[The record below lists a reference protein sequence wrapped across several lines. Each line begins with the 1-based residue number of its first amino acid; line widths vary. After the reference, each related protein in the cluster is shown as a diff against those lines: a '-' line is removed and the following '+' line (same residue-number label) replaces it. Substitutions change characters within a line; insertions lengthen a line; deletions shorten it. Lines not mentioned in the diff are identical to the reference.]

1 MSRFGD
7 GNCDWLYNTLECG
20 RDGGDCDCD
29 RQDRNCA
36 VDGYPRCFVDNPS
49 WIGDGICDD
58 IWGGKGYNQGYNTPE
73 CEHEGGDCPKPAGPT
88 VIIIWIVVAVCSMV
102 LLGIALTM
110 AFRRLQMP
118 PFTLGVEG
126 GEEIE
131 ILNQSS
137 QFSFDPFVS
146 MKFTQVKIVT
156 LLERIIHIFTCL
168 KKLAGAI
175 KNYIPGCIPGIGGFV
190 SVLNICI
197 NLLSFIFRVKGA
209 PLIIRID
216 ATSKDGS
223 VKQFLLKDKRP
234 WLARLFNVG
243 EVMELT
249 SLGDEKKVLMR
260 TCGGIMRG
268 FDIITLCCCCCFGPF
283 QQKDKCIA
291 QASGGSGE
299 NYVVRAKMSLPGP
312 CSSSCNCP
320 EETSIGLVEVGAN
333 AEKELAFNVI
343 NDFCSGVGTCCGDGD
358 NVNMIVSPEDG
369 WSRDDY
375 KMMVQRRPDS
385 YCKDFLMEATEMLY
399 EEIMGD
405 EEGGEGITN
414 DAKEYLGKMKD
425 IKDKDFLMEATE
437 MLYEEIMGDEEGGEG
452 ITKDAKEYLGKM
464 KDIKDEMEGIKEDK
478 EAFDEMKKKG
488 YKEIKTSCSKWKVE
502 FPSEFTH
509 EEKSAAMLFMSDM
522 MPRALRGEN
531 VFKTR
536 KEPKMK
542 RN

>member
-1 MSRFGD
+1 
-7 GNCDWLYNTLECG
+7 
-20 RDGGDCDCD
+20 
-29 RQDRNCA
+29 
-36 VDGYPRCFVDNPS
+36 
-49 WIGDGICDD
+49 
-58 IWGGKGYNQGYNTPE
+58 
-73 CEHEGGDCPKPAGPT
+73 
-88 VIIIWIVVAVCSMV
+88 
-102 LLGIALTM
+102 M

-131 ILNQSS
+131 TLNQSS

-168 KKLAGAI
+168 KKLTGAI
-175 KNYIPGCIPGIGGFV
+175 KNYIPDCIPGIDAFV
-190 SVLNICI
+190 SVLNNCI
-197 NLLSFIFRVKGA
+197 DLISFIFRVIGANTMWGA

-223 VKQFLLKDKRP
+223 VKHFLLKDKRP
-234 WLARLFNVG
+234 SWARLFNVG

-249 SLGDEKKVLMR
+249 SLGDDKKELMR

-268 FDIITLCCCCCFGPF
+268 FDIITICCCCCCCFCPFGPF
-283 QQKDKCIA
+283 EQKDKCIA

-299 NYVVRAKMSLPGP
+299 NYVVRAKMPLQSP
-312 CSSSCNCP
+312 CFSSCNCP

-358 NVNMIVSPEDG
+358 SVNMIVSPEDG

-375 KMMVQRRPDS
+375 KMMVQRRPES
-385 YCKDFLMEATEMLY
+385 YC
-399 EEIMGD
+399 
-405 EEGGEGITN
+405 
-414 DAKEYLGKMKD
+414 
-425 IKDKDFLMEATE
+425 KDFLMEATE

-464 KDIKDEMEGIKEDK
+464 KDIKDEMEGIKKFK

-488 YKEIKTSCSKWKVE
+488 YKEIKTSFSEWKVE

-522 MPRALRGEN
+522 VPRALRGEN

-536 KEPKMK
+536 MEPKMK